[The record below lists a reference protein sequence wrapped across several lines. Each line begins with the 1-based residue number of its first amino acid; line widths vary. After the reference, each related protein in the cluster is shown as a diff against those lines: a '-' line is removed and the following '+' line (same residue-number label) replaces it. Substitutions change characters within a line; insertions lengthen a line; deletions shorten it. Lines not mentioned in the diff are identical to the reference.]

1 MPKPP
6 RELGCGVSRPR
17 RGEGVSGS
25 LVFSCLLLRAHQEDL
40 RNPAHAAVSA
50 LLGDIAA
57 QAVWGQLPRTQAKP
71 CFCCV
76 PSRATCVWRDT
87 GQVDTQPRAKV
98 ENSLVPA
105 GQHVSRESPPPL
117 PMGGLVP
124 RRCGRRTLAGGTPWT
139 WATKSGH
146 QGNLG
151 HWLPLPA
158 LPAPSAI
165 WSDVS
170 LAGVRLPGWGSPTL
184 ALARG
189 AESCYPPGRRQG
201 AASCRGASDHG
212 PCIPTLHANEQT
224 CMIPVHHRYRHPCT
238 HHMHG
243 HTHALHECA

>member
-1 MPKPP
+1 MLKPP

-17 RGEGVSGS
+17 HGEGVSGS

-98 ENSLVPA
+98 KNSLVPA
-105 GQHVSRESPPPL
+105 GQHVSRELPPPL

-124 RRCGRRTLAGGTPWT
+124 RKCGRRTLAGGTPWT
-139 WATKSGH
+139 WATKPGR

-170 LAGVRLPGWGSPTL
+170 LAGVRLPGWGCSHTGFSKRSRVLLSP
-184 ALARG
+184 G
-189 AESCYPPGRRQG
+189 E
-201 AASCRGASDHG
+201 AAGSSVLWGSLRPWS
-212 PCIPTLHANEQT
+212 
-224 CMIPVHHRYRHPCT
+224 MYT
-238 HHMHG
+238 HTPHK
-243 HTHALHECA
+243 

>member
-158 LPAPSAI
+158 LPLSSRVTTGIRMLRHSSGQAGLGTWAPTRERPATSCSCCALWVYVSA
-165 WSDVS
+165 S
-170 LAGVRLPGWGSPTL
+170 RWGSST
-184 ALARG
+184 
-189 AESCYPPGRRQG
+189 S
-201 AASCRGASDHG
+201 SDRPCLHG
-212 PCIPTLHANEQT
+212 PTPLLWGMLGSSGCL
-224 CMIPVHHRYRHPCT
+224 R
-238 HHMHG
+238 
-243 HTHALHECA
+243 